1 MRYLLSSPSEQ
12 DIIFMKKII
21 LFALI
26 FSVFSFNAIAQDD
39 LFGKESKLPPRKG
52 WVLGFNAGIDLPA
65 ADMAKRFGT
74 SYRVG
79 VSTFYKTK
87 SNWMFGPKV
96 DFMLGNRI
104 REDSFMINLFDSYNQ
119 VLNQDGQRI
128 NVKITE
134 LGYIVGLQAG
144 RIFNLSKK
152 SSENGI
158 LAMTTV
164 GFIQHKIN
172 IFLKNNDV
180 PELRKDYKKGYD
192 RLTNGIYVEQYL
204 GYNYFS
210 NSGLINFHIGLD
222 VGLGITKDRRDYLF
236 DVRRADDK
244 SRFDVLFG
252 IRGGWYIPIF
262 KRKSEEFYF
271 E

>member
-1 MRYLLSSPSEQ
+1 MLSSPLEQ
-12 DIIFMKKII
+12 DIIFMKRII

-26 FSVFSFNAIAQDD
+26 FSFFAIHAIAQDD
-39 LFGKESKLPPRKG
+39 LFGKESKLPARKG
-52 WVLGFNAGIDLPA
+52 WVIGVNGNVDLPA

-87 SNWMFGPKV
+87 SNWMFGTKV

-104 REDSFMINLFDSYNQ
+104 KEDSFMINLLDPYGQ
-119 VLNQDGQRI
+119 VLNQDGERI
-128 NVKITE
+128 APRVRE
-134 LGYIVGLQAG
+134 LGYVIALQAG
-144 RIFNLSKK
+144 KIFNLSKR

-158 LAMTTV
+158 LALTSV

-172 IFLKNNDV
+172 IFNKNNDV

-192 RLTNGIYVEQYL
+192 RLTNGLYVEQYL

-210 NSGLINFHIGLD
+210 NNGVVNFHIGLD
-222 VGLGITKDRRDYLF
+222 VGVGFTKVRRDYLF
-236 DVRRADDK
+236 DVRRTDDK
-244 SRFDVLFG
+244 ARLDVLFG
-252 IRGGWYIPIF
+252 IRGGWYIPMF
-262 KRKSEEFYF
+262 KRKSEELYF